1 MTTPT
6 YLPNVLSSTCVGLT
20 ADGNGLFTEAVCTGT
35 PPTNANVFEVG
46 CRMVQTDATSGSIA
60 VWTNTGTSAVPVFT
74 RGATSGSSAV
84 GNLNMN
90 VAHAIYSFAVDGGA
104 IGAIT
109 PVSTVIIPANAIIV
123 GATINSTT
131 AVTSAGSA
139 TVSVGTTAGSSA
151 SSILA
156 ATAKASLSIDAL
168 INGVPVF
175 ATPVKMTAA
184 GSINVTVGTAV
195 LTAGLIEIFVYYT
208 VAANA

>member
-6 YLPNVLSSTCVGLT
+6 SFPTPISTTCTLLLGDQNGLAIEAECVG
-20 ADGNGLFTEAVCTGT
+20 V
-35 PPTNANVFEVG
+35 PPTTANVFQVG
-46 CRMVQTDATSGSIA
+46 CRITRTDSPA
-60 VWTNTGTSAVPVFT
+60 GTSALYTNNGSAAVPSWT
-74 RGATSGSSAV
+74 QGAIV
-84 GNLNMN
+84 GGAGVGTNLLN

-109 PVSTVIIPANAIIV
+109 PVSTAAIPANAIIV
-123 GATINSTT
+123 GATVNSTT
-131 AVTSAGSA
+131 AVTSLGAA

-156 ATAKASLSIDAL
+156 ATAKASLSLDAIL
-168 INGVPVF
+168 NGVPVF

-184 GSINVTVGTAV
+184 GNVNVTVAAAA
-195 LTAGLIEIFVYYT
+195 LTAGIIEVFVYYT